1 MISLSFSITDKLG
14 LHTVLTH
21 VRAMMK
27 ESDNPNIQASVTAC
41 YANHKEAITV
51 LLDMQADGSITESYS
66 YYKEKTT
73 S

>member
-21 VRAMMK
+21 VRTLMEA
-27 ESDNPNIQASVTAC
+27 SDNPCIQASVTVC
-41 YANHKEAITV
+41 YANHKEAVTV
-51 LLDMQADGSITESYS
+51 LLDKHEDGSIAESYS
-66 YYKEKTT
+66 YYKQLTT

>member
-21 VRAMMK
+21 VRAMM
-27 ESDNPNIQASVTAC
+27 EASDNPCIQASVTVC
-41 YANHKEAITV
+41 YANHKEAITI
-51 LLDMQADGSITESYS
+51 LLDRHEDGSIPESYS
-66 YYKEKTT
+66 YYKDKTT